1 MQSFLSSHVDFVD
14 LIDLATGPAP
24 TRLAQQIQFVLEIDK
39 LKGVLRQTLLTDAS
53 RRENSAEHSWHLALM
68 AIALAEYAPAPI
80 DLSRVVQMLLLHDLV
95 EIDAGDTFAFD
106 IQANQDKA
114 EREQAAA
121 DRLFGLLPP
130 DLGQPL
136 RACWEEFEAAET
148 VDARF
153 AHALDRF
160 QPFLH
165 NLQTEGG
172 TWRLHGIT
180 CDRVLGR
187 MQPVKQGAPALWPVV
202 EALIH
207 QAVAAGYLLP
217 DPDTTPHSDRSYPD
231 GSHPDGLHPD

>member
-1 MQSFLSSHVDFVD
+1 MQSFISNFDF
-14 LIDLATGPAP
+14 AP
-24 TRLAQQIQFVLEIDK
+24 SRLTQQIQFVLEIDK

-80 DLSRVVQMLLLHDLV
+80 DLSRVVQMLLVHDLV

-106 IQANQDKA
+106 VQGNQDKA
-114 EREQAAA
+114 KREQAAA

-130 DLGQPL
+130 DLEKTL

-148 VDARF
+148 VDAQF
-153 AHALDRF
+153 AHALDRL

-172 TWRLHGIT
+172 TWKLHGIT
-180 CDRVLGR
+180 RDRVLWR
-187 MQPVKQGAPALWPVV
+187 MQAVKRGAPALWPLV
-202 EALIH
+202 EASIN
-207 QAVAAGYLLP
+207 QAIAAGYLQP
-217 DPDTTPHSDRSYPD
+217 ESTPIACD
-231 GSHPDGLHPD
+231 

>member
-1 MQSFLSSHVDFVD
+1 MQNWRCNLFSEFD
-14 LIDLATGPAP
+14 LAP

-68 AIALAEYAPAPI
+68 AIALAEYAPASI

-148 VDARF
+148 VDAQF

-187 MQPVKQGAPALWPVV
+187 MQPVKQGAPALWPIV

-217 DPDTTPHSDRSYPD
+217 DPDTTPPSDRSYPD
-231 GSHPDGLHPD
+231 RLHPD

>member
-1 MQSFLSSHVDFVD
+1 MQRFMPNASAAPER
-14 LIDLATGPAP
+14 LI
-24 TRLAQQIQFVLEIDK
+24 QQLQFVLEIDK
-39 LKGVLRQTLLTDAS
+39 LKGILRQTLLTDAS

-106 IQANQDKA
+106 VQANQNKA

-130 DLGQPL
+130 DLGRPL
-136 RACWEEFEAAET
+136 RACWEEFEASET
-148 VDARF
+148 VEAQF
-153 AHALDRF
+153 AHALDRL

-172 TWRLHGIT
+172 TWRLHSVT
-180 CDRVLGR
+180 CDRVLWR
-187 MQPVKQGAPALWPVV
+187 MQAVQRGAPALWSVV
-202 EALIH
+202 EVWIQ

-217 DPDTTPHSDRSYPD
+217 DPGTASHSD
-231 GSHPDGLHPD
+231 

>member
-1 MQSFLSSHVDFVD
+1 MQNWRCNLFSEFD
-14 LIDLATGPAP
+14 LAP

-68 AIALAEYAPAPI
+68 AIALAEYAPASI

-95 EIDAGDTFAFD
+95 EIDAGNTFAFD

-148 VDARF
+148 VDAQF

-187 MQPVKQGAPALWPVV
+187 MQPVKQGAPALWPIV

-217 DPDTTPHSDRSYPD
+217 DPDTTPPSDRSYPD
-231 GSHPDGLHPD
+231 RLHPD

>member
-1 MQSFLSSHVDFVD
+1 MQNWRCNLFSEFD
-14 LIDLATGPAP
+14 LAP

-53 RRENSAEHSWHLALM
+53 RRENSAEHSWHLALT
-68 AIALAEYAPAPI
+68 AIALAEYAPASI
-80 DLSRVVQMLLLHDLV
+80 DLSRVVQMLLHDLV

-148 VDARF
+148 VDAQF

-217 DPDTTPHSDRSYPD
+217 DPDTTPPSDRSYPD
-231 GSHPDGLHPD
+231 RLHPD